1 MDLYT
6 TIVGLYSQNRHEVLR
21 VVSYPDIG
29 RHIYKLINVL
39 LL

>member
-1 MDLYT
+1 MSLLCYNAFD
-6 TIVGLYSQNRHEVLR
+6 VFVNFM
-21 VVSYPDIG
+21 SYPDIG

>member
-1 MDLYT
+1 MERKNYYDIAKFIAILSV
-6 TIVGLYSQNRHEVLR
+6 IM
-21 VVSYPDIG
+21 SYPDIG